1 MSDKIYKIRFT
12 ALSPIHI
19 GTGEDF
25 EPTNYVID
33 NNEKGNPRLYEFD
46 EGLFYRALSEEQK
59 REFTKIVSE
68 VNASARFK
76 LYDFIYKNRA
86 IAKNVA
92 FRNIEVLSKVA
103 EEYTRK
109 IGKVVQREGGG
120 KNVFND
126 FRISKTYTAPNT
138 HKPVI
143 LGSSLKGS
151 ISTAYQEAL
160 LKQLRDYSEVEQ
172 LMLRPTKE
180 NLFKNFLIA
189 DATPIKQ
196 GTFVGYTVNIKR
208 NKEPRSSDESL
219 KPKLQAISATSEFE
233 TTIKCK
239 ESLSFEEIA
248 KSCNDHYLPLF
259 KSQFDFKTDEFT
271 RKAIDES
278 FIEKYEKWNPANNQF
293 LLKVGK
299 HSGARAVTVD
309 GVRNIKIMTGK
320 GRPPRYE
327 TEETTVW
334 LRGGGRSD
342 RLIPFGW
349 LLCEVMGGD
358 K

>member
-1 MSDKIYKIRFT
+1 MSDKTYKLKLT

-59 REFTKIVSE
+59 REFTKIVSDISA
-68 VNASARFK
+68 NARFK
-76 LYDFIYKNRA
+76 LYGFIYENTA
-86 IAKNVA
+86 IAKRVA

-103 EEYTRK
+103 EEYKNK
-109 IGKVVQREGGG
+109 IGRVVQREGGG
-120 KNVFND
+120 RNVFND
-126 FRISKTYTAPNT
+126 FGIAKTYTSPNT
-138 HKPVI
+138 NKPI
-143 LGSSLKGS
+143 IPGSSLKGS

-160 LKQLRDYSEVEQ
+160 YKQMGDYGEVEQ
-172 LMLRPTKE
+172 LMLKPTPE

-189 DATPIKQ
+189 DANATKQ
-196 GTFVGYTVNIKR
+196 GTFVGYTINIKR

-219 KPKLQAISATSEFE
+219 RPKLQAISATSEFE
-233 TTIKCK
+233 TTINCK
-239 ESLSFEEIA
+239 DPLNFEAIT

-259 KSQFDFKTDEFT
+259 RSQFDFRTDEFT
-271 RKAIDES
+271 RKALDEN
-278 FIEKYEKWNPANNQF
+278 FIQKYEKWNPEQNQF

-349 LLCEVMGGD
+349 LLCEVVGGD